1 MKTKNPLYVVKGK
14 EVQEANSVLDLV
26 IKKFNLEPTLNIMK
40 NIFYLLLE
48 QIENF
53 AMYKAVMN
61 FIDEMMKKATELGKR
76 FGIVTQSHDDASARP
91 S

>member
-14 EVQEANSVLDLV
+14 EVEEASSVLDLV
-26 IKKFNLEPTLNIMK
+26 IKKLNLEPALNIMK

-53 AMYKAVMN
+53 AMYKAVKN
-61 FIDEMMKKATELGKR
+61 FIDELIHKMMEFGKKI
-76 FGIVTQSHDDASARP
+76 GIVANQVTQ
-91 S
+91 